1 MVSTTEKSL
10 WVVVAAVLVVF
21 SVPWFLWGEAT
32 TVAGLPVWLW
42 WHILWMFVASV
53 AFYVFGRRAWGIG
66 IDVDVKSAEEGS
78 E

>member
-1 MVSTTEKSL
+1 MVSTTEEYV
-10 WVVVAAVLVVF
+10 WAVVALVLVVF
-21 SVPWFLWGEAT
+21 SVPWFLWGNST

-42 WHILWMFVASV
+42 WHIFWMLLASV

-66 IDVDVKSAEEGS
+66 VDVGETVEEGN